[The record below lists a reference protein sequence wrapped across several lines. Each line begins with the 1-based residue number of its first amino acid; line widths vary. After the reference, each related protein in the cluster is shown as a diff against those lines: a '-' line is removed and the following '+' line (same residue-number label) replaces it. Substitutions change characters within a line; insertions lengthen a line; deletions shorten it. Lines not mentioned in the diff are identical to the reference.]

1 MPKQIELRDVERIAP
16 KEFLKRLKKLGK
28 KHQRMVLDAMGDPP
42 HPDNVPKEVWEQIRK
57 EQEALLLI
65 LLIGFSIP
73 LLNSIWART
82 RRQFRDIDAGS
93 TAGGPGG
100 GGRNTPNASPN
111 TPNASPNIP
120 PGVYRWLYRSL
131 RRRSAWASRHIVR
144 TTRRRLVDYWDRQ
157 TADGQTPDARSALE
171 TIINDRRA
179 ETIARTEMVNG
190 GNQPALAVRNHFR
203 GGRIRAFT
211 VWRLG
216 PSCEHC
222 EVCPMLEGLEVA
234 QTSLLTDIPVHPNC
248 CCHFEVLVGRLAD
261 LRAAGRIRV
270 ASAAEMAHIRDTL
283 DRMGLYSP
291 TPGVTP

>member
-1 MPKQIELRDVERIAP
+1 MPKQIEMRDVERIAP
-16 KEFLKRLKKLGK
+16 KEFLRRLKKLGK
-28 KHQRMVLDAMGDPP
+28 KHQRMILDAMGNPP
-42 HPDNVPKEVWEQIRK
+42 HPDNVPKELWDRIRK
-57 EQEALLLI
+57 EQEEILLL

-73 LLNSIWART
+73 LLNAIWSRT

-93 TAGGPGG
+93 TAGGG
-100 GGRNTPNASPN
+100 PNAPN
-111 TPNASPNIP
+111 TPNAGPGPNIP

-144 TTRRRLVDYWDRQ
+144 TTRRRLVEYWDRHS
-157 TADGQTPDARSALE
+157 ADGETPNPMSALE
-171 TIINDRRA
+171 TIINDARA

-190 GNQPALAVRNHFR
+190 GNQPALAVRNQFR
-203 GGRIRAFT
+203 GGDIRAFT

-222 EVCPMLEGLEVA
+222 KVCPMLEGLEVA

-248 CCHFEVLVGRLAD
+248 CCHFQVLVGRMGD
-261 LRAAGRIRV
+261 LRSAGLIRV

-283 DRMGLYSP
+283 DQMGLYSP
-291 TPGVTP
+291 TPAVAP